1 MRNCDHKLFKDRV
14 ELIQDAKKIMIKQTS
29 FPLGKPKRNSYI
41 IEGIIA
47 LTLLSYLF
55 SEIYSSKTK
64 TDNLNNMSNTPS
76 V

>member
-1 MRNCDHKLFKDRV
+1 
-14 ELIQDAKKIMIKQTS
+14 MIKQTS